1 MTDTLT
7 VRERF
12 NRVMRFQPVDRLPI
26 IEWAPFWDQTLIR
39 WEQEGLDIHRPFS
52 IPAFL
57 QIQEDLGLDPF
68 AALYTSV
75 RKPGMPAAAS
85 HGAGIVQE
93 HGWTAL
99 REWLFP
105 EPEASFDME
114 WARHLA
120 ARQARGELVV
130 WMVFEGFF
138 WFPRTLFGIED
149 HLMAFY
155 DEPDLMHKMNQALV
169 EWQQR
174 VLEVLCEVVT
184 PDIMTFAEDMSY
196 NHGPMLSRS
205 MYDTFMHP
213 YYRQIV
219 PLLRQRNILVFADS
233 DGDVTHPIEWF
244 KSSGLQ
250 GILPLERMAGVD
262 VQKIRADHPEWLML
276 GAFDKTVMHKGEAA
290 IRAEFER
297 LLPVMRSG
305 GFAPGCDHQTPP
317 GVSLNDYRLYLQL
330 FREYA
335 GFAAQ

>member
-12 NRVMRFQPVDRLPI
+12 ARVMRFEPVDRLPI

-75 RKPGMPAAAS
+75 RKPGMPAPAS

-93 HGWTAL
+93 HGWPAL
-99 REWLFP
+99 KEWLFP
-105 EPEASFDME
+105 APEASFDLE
-114 WARHLA
+114 WARYLA
-120 ARQARGELVV
+120 QRQARGEVIV

-155 DEPDLMHKMNQALV
+155 DEPELMHEMNQALV

-174 VLEVLCEVVT
+174 VLEVMCDIIT

-196 NHGPMLSRS
+196 NHGPMLSRA

-213 YYRQIV
+213 YFQQIV
-219 PLLRQRNILVFADS
+219 PQLRERGILVFADS

-244 KSSGLQ
+244 QSSGVQ

-276 GAFDKTVMHKGEAA
+276 GAFDKTVMHRGEAA
-290 IRAEFER
+290 VRSEFER
-297 LLPVMRSG
+297 LLPVMRGG

-317 GVSLNDYRLYLQL
+317 GVSLDDYRQYIRL

-335 GFAAQ
+335 SLAAQ